1 MYAKKIAA
9 LATASMLVLAGCSS
23 TTTDED
29 ASQGSTTS
37 SSTPKAGGAGGEVG
51 VFTWWADGSEARGLQ
66 ALETVSYTHLT
77 LPTNREV

>member
-23 TTTDED
+23 TLTNEEGN
-29 ASQGSTTS
+29 QGSTMS
-37 SSTPKAGGAGGEVG
+37 SSTPKASGAGGEVG

-66 ALETVSYTHLT
+66 ALEKMFAEKYPHDKV
-77 LPTNREV
+77 